1 MNFGGITSLLSVR
14 PVVVLTGFLG
24 AGKTTLLKSLLK
36 SCQNE
41 DLRADVI
48 LNDFSDAELD
58 SATMEGLAKS
68 IEPLSAGCACC
79 EGLDFLLE
87 LSLKTDQGDSDIL
100 FVELNGT
107 ADPVPIIETFTLLE
121 ERLKLHPRWQVCVID
136 TRHFG
141 NRGNFSDI
149 EELQLQT
156 ASHIYFSHI
165 DDGESVDE
173 LLEQIRKV
181 NAFATV
187 LTKEELAESV
197 TELGRVKKQRFHS
210 STKGQDE
217 IELSTIK
224 KSAQHQQTHEFNSCK
239 ILLPERAKE
248 SVINEWLRALPE
260 SVIRAKLL
268 MGVEERPDG
277 RYLFERVGMEVS
289 RFPQRV
295 DLAAGVENS
304 AILIGPDL
312 SPVELEQSAI
322 KFLGKRVS
330 SF

>member
-1 MNFGGITSLLSVR
+1 MNFNGITSLVSVR
-14 PVVVLTGFLG
+14 PVLILTGFLG
-24 AGKTTLLKSLLK
+24 SGKTTLLRRLLS
-36 SCQNE
+36 SCQKAG
-41 DLRADVI
+41 LHADVI
-48 LNDFSDAELD
+48 LNDFSDARLD
-58 SATMEGLAKS
+58 SSTIEGLAKS

-87 LSLKTDQGDSDIL
+87 LSLKSNQGDSDIL

-107 ADPVPIIETFTLLE
+107 ADPVPIIEAFTLLE
-121 ERLKLHPRWQVCVID
+121 EKLKRHPRWQVCVID

-141 NRGNFSDI
+141 DRASFRDI

-165 DDGESVDE
+165 NEGQSTDE
-173 LLEQIRKV
+173 LLIKIRKV

-187 LTKEELAESV
+187 LTEDELAEKV
-197 TELGRVKKQRFHS
+197 VELAQVQRQRLHS
-210 STKGQDE
+210 SAKKE
-217 IELSTIK
+217 IELSAIK

-239 ILLPERAKE
+239 ILLPEQAEEDAIRK
-248 SVINEWLRALPE
+248 WLRDLPA

-268 MGVEERPDG
+268 IGVMERPGG

-289 RFPQRV
+289 RYPQKV
-295 DLAAGVENS
+295 ELGAGVENS

-312 SPVELEQSAI
+312 SLFELEQSAQ
-322 KFLGKRVS
+322 KAFSMLNHS
-330 SF
+330 